1 MTSGFDISVVI
12 LNWNTE
18 RLLRRCIASIKS
30 STKTGVDYEIIV
42 VDNASEDGSRAMV
55 TSEFPDVKLVTN
67 KKNIGFGAGNNRGA
81 ALARGRYILFLNS
94 DTEMHEDCLLKMM
107 RYADEHLEVGI
118 IGPKL
123 LNTDGSLQY
132 SCRHYPNLATGF
144 FRNTPLG
151 RLFPANR
158 HNSDY
163 LMSSWDHA
171 TNRNVDW
178 VSGAALMIR
187 RETANEVGMFDEDYF
202 MYCEDVDL
210 CRRVNMARRSMAP
223 EENWKVTYVPSAS
236 ITHFIGRSSD
246 KVPTRMTYEFHRSQ
260 YLFYRKHYL
269 HSTPIVLRPLIPVG
283 IIMRALGQLI
293 RYRVK
298 HILTR
303 LRQRQ
308 HAQGNHSETR
318 E

>member
-1 MTSGFDISVVI
+1 MNQAPDISVVI

-18 RLLRRCIASIKS
+18 RLLRRCIASIKNHNTS
-30 STKTGVDYEIIV
+30 QVSYEIIV

-55 TSEFPDVKLVTN
+55 TSEFPDVKLVIN
-67 KKNIGFGAGNNRGA
+67 KRNIGFGAGNNRGA
-81 ALARGRYILFLNS
+81 VEATGRYILFLNS
-94 DTEMHEDCLLKMM
+94 DTEVHTDCLLKLVQF
-107 RYADEHLEVGI
+107 ADEHPECGI
-118 IGPKL
+118 VGPKL
-123 LNTDGSLQY
+123 LNADGSLQY

-151 RLFPANR
+151 RLFPSNR
-158 HNSDY
+158 HNADY

-171 TNRNVDW
+171 SNRNVDW

-187 RETANEVGMFDEDYF
+187 RATADEVGMFDEDYF

-210 CRRVNMARRSMAP
+210 CRRVNMAPRNASSV
-223 EENWKVTYVPSAS
+223 ETWKVTYVPDAT

-269 HSTPIVLRPLIPVG
+269 AATPIFLRPLIPVG
-283 IIMRALGQLI
+283 IIMRAVGQLI
-293 RYRVK
+293 RYRIK
-298 HILTR
+298 HLVTTLR
-303 LRQRQ
+303 LRKN
-308 HAQGNHSETR
+308 AQGNHSESR
-318 E
+318 Q